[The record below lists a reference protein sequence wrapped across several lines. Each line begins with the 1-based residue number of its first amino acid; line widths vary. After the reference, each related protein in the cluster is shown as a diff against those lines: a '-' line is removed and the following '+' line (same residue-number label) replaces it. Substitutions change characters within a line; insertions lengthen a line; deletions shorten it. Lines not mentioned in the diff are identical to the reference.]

1 MTSLAKEAIK
11 QSFFRIAEKKP
22 IDKITVKDIVE
33 DCGINRNSFYY
44 HFDDL
49 PTLIR
54 QSIDEEIHKIIF
66 DKAASNTLEEV
77 LDLSVDFILAH
88 KQACLNI
95 YQSKHR
101 DLLEYNFLQICR
113 RAVSDFLSRTYFQQN
128 PCTKEQEE
136 LIIYYYQSLLY
147 GFLID
152 WVHSGLRYDIKKRLK
167 DINTIKAVNNFTS
180 LT

>member
-49 PTLIR
+49 PSLIR

-66 DKAASNTLEEV
+66 DKAQSDSLEEV

-95 YQSKHR
+95 YRSKHR
-101 DLLEYNFLQICR
+101 DLLEYNFLQICK
-113 RAVSDFLSRTYFQQN
+113 RAVSDYLSRTYFKQN
-128 PCTKEQEE
+128 SFTQEQKD
-136 LIIYYYQSLLY
+136 LIIYYYQCLLY

-152 WVHSGLRYDIKKRLK
+152 WVHNGLRYNIKKRLK
-167 DINTIKAVNNFTS
+167 DINILKAENNFVG
-180 LT
+180 LN